1 MSSELLALF
10 ITTDIPYL
18 KRYYTGTSR
27 QNFNVKKS
35 LKAPMPL
42 TMMKK
47 VDTLGKRKKSIDA
60 EDVKTIDQTDEFNPN
75 HYYVSLTSHAEQFG
89 VNPVRIRWGHK
100 EADVRGPVI
109 GTNRHNRY
117 RNAIGAHGG
126 SYCVYRGLAIAAGAL
141 DKVICGAQVST
152 SEMMMIELVLLPQL
166 SKTTPAAKIGPH
178 SSWGDSEKRLW
189 CLQMS
194 DNLRIKIVT
203 LDPFGHCVLEAFPEH
218 FQKGY
223 DIRPTIAVTKAHMDL
238 PEIREAVRLGH
249 LKPDG
254 KVLKDGHQ
262 LVITKAAIDPVWYLP
277 GVARR
282 FDTTEANLR
291 QQIFLETNGMYP
303 ELITRTDLK
312 VFLPPIG
319 GLTIYIFGSVEAITD
334 PNKKLAVRVHDE
346 CNGSDVF
353 GSDIC
358 TCRPYLTHAI
368 EVCVKTAQEGGAGV
382 IVYFR
387 KEGRA
392 LGEVT
397 KYLVYNVRK
406 RQEGGDSPK
415 EYFNCT
421 QAVAGIQ
428 DVRFQALMPDALHWL
443 GITKIDRFVSM
454 SDMKYDA
461 IVNSGIEIVERIPI
475 PEDLVPRD
483 ARVEITAKVYAGY
496 NGGTLYKV
504 DEATLEA
511 VKGRDDQEYQ
521 G

>member
-1 MSSELLALF
+1 
-10 ITTDIPYL
+10 
-18 KRYYTGTSR
+18 
-27 QNFNVKKS
+27 
-35 LKAPMPL
+35 
-42 TMMKK
+42 MKK

-60 EDVKTIDQTDEFNPN
+60 DDVKRIEKKDEFNPN
-75 HYYVSLTSHAEQFG
+75 AYYVSLTSHAEQFG
-89 VNPVRIRWGHK
+89 VEPVRIRWGQRVP
-100 EADVRGPVI
+100 EVRGPII
-109 GTNRHNRY
+109 GTNRHNKY

-126 SYCVYRGLAIAAGAL
+126 SYCIYRGLAIASGAM
-141 DKVICGAQVST
+141 DKSAV
-152 SEMMMIELVLLPQL
+152 PDL

-178 SSWGDSEKRLW
+178 PSW
-189 CLQMS
+189 S
-194 DNLRIKIVT
+194 DPKKIVT
-203 LDPFGHCVLEAFPEH
+203 IDPFGHCVLEAFPEH
-218 FQKGY
+218 FEKGY

-238 PEIREAVRLGH
+238 PEIHEAVRLGR

-254 KVLKDGHQ
+254 KILKESSQ

-277 GVARR
+277 GVAER
-282 FDTTEANLR
+282 FNTSEANLR
-291 QQIFLETNGMYP
+291 QQIFQETNGMYP
-303 ELITRTDLK
+303 ELVTRQDLK
-312 VFLPPIG
+312 IFLPPIG
-319 GLTIYIFGSVEAITD
+319 GLTIYIFGDVESISD
-334 PNKKLAVRVHDE
+334 PSKTLAVRVHDE

-368 EVCVKTAQEGGAGV
+368 EVCVETAQQGGAGV

-397 KYLVYNVRK
+397 KYLVYNLRK
-406 RQEGGDSPK
+406 RQEGGDSAE

-461 IVNSGIEIVERIPI
+461 IVKSGIEIVERIPI
-475 PEDLVPRD
+475 PEELVPKD
-483 ARVEITAKVYAGY
+483 AQVEITAKVYAGY
-496 NGGTLYKV
+496 NGGNVYKV
-504 DEATLEA
+504 QKEDLKK
-511 VKGRDDQEYQ
+511 VKGRADNEYE
-521 G
+521 